1 VRVSG
6 SVLVEICVDDLEG
19 APVADVCGADRIEL
33 CADLAQGG
41 TTPSIGLIRAVAAS
55 VEQADVQVI
64 GRPRGGNFVFT
75 DAEIELMADDIAAI
89 VHVAA
94 QARTSVGISLG
105 SSGWPPK
112 PTSPVTVGPRRRG
125 LGHGSGG
132 DCHPPDSARKGRPVR
147 QGVRPRRA
155 ARPSPRRRQPGRR

>member
-64 GRPRGGNFVFT
+64 VRPRGGNFVFT

-89 VHVAA
+89 AHVAA
-94 QARTSVGISLG
+94 QERTSVGISLG

-112 PTSPVTVGPRRRG
+112 PV
-125 LGHGSGG
+125 GHGSGG

>member
-112 PTSPVTVGPRRRG
+112 PV
-125 LGHGSGG
+125 GHGSGG

>member
-1 VRVSG
+1 MRVSG

-64 GRPRGGNFVFT
+64 VRPRGGNFVFT

-89 VHVAA
+89 AHVAA
-94 QARTSVGISLG
+94 QERTSVGISLG

-112 PTSPVTVGPRRRG
+112 PV
-125 LGHGSGG
+125 GHGSGG

>member
-1 VRVSG
+1 MRVSG

-64 GRPRGGNFVFT
+64 VCPRGGTFVFT
-75 DAEIELMADDIAAI
+75 DAEIELMAEDVAAI
-89 VHVAA
+89 AHVAA
-94 QARTSVGISLG
+94 QERTSVGISLG

-112 PTSPVTVGPRRRG
+112 PV
-125 LGHGSGG
+125 GHGSGG

>member
-1 VRVSG
+1 MRVSG

-64 GRPRGGNFVFT
+64 VRPRGGNFVFT

-89 VHVAA
+89 A
-94 QARTSVGISLG
+94 QVTSASAVCSPPSFRHGPTTRTRYSV
-105 SSGWPPK
+105 
-112 PTSPVTVGPRRRG
+112 PRSTA
-125 LGHGSGG
+125 GSGLWG
-132 DCHPPDSARKGRPVR
+132 CEN
-147 QGVRPRRA
+147 RA
-155 ARPSPRRRQPGRR
+155 AT

>member
-1 VRVSG
+1 
-6 SVLVEICVDDLEG
+6 
-19 APVADVCGADRIEL
+19 VCGADRIEL

-75 DAEIELMADDIAAI
+75 DAEIELMAEDVAAI
-89 VHVAA
+89 AHVAA
-94 QARTSVGISLG
+94 QERTSVGISLG

-112 PTSPVTVGPRRRG
+112 PVGHGSSSVAPCVRPRCAASSRRRG
-125 LGHGSGG
+125 RTRFIHEPR
-132 DCHPPDSARKGRPVR
+132 HRRPATT
-147 QGVRPRRA
+147 GAWPRI
-155 ARPSPRRRQPGRR
+155 RR